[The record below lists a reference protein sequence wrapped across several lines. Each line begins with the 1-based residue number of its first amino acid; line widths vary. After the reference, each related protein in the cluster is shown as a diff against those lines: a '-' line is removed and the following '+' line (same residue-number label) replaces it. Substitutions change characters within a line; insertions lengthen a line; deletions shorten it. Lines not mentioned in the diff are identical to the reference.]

1 MKFAL
6 VALVASVS
14 AAGKAVTVAFPDNCD
29 KVAVTSSDPF
39 VACAGSV
46 CCKFKD
52 NQGSALARCMTPA
65 ARTSSGGDWSGSYT
79 DDQEGVFKWTCPQP
93 AAAPAAAAA
102 ESATALAASVAGVLS
117 LAAMDM

>member
-14 AAGKAVTVAFPDNCD
+14 AAGKAVTVAFPQNCD
-29 KVAVTSSDPF
+29 SVAVTSSDPF
-39 VACAGSV
+39 VTCSGSV

-65 ARTSSGGDWSGSYT
+65 ARSANGGGWSGSYT
-79 DDQEGVFKWTCPQP
+79 DDQEGVF
-93 AAAPAAAAA
+93 
-102 ESATALAASVAGVLS
+102 
-117 LAAMDM
+117 